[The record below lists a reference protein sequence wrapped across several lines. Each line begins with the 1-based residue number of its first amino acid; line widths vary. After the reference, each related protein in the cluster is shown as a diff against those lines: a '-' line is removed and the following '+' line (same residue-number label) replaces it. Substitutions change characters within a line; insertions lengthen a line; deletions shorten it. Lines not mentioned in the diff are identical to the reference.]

1 MNLRIVCG
9 QRCSR
14 PKALMTFLLLSFF
27 TPVTVL
33 ANVTDKDAVEVVQQQ
48 KKQTI
53 TGTVITGDTNEP
65 AIGATVY
72 LKNSTTGAITDINGK
87 YSITIEGIGGV
98 LEFSYIGYKKQEVA
112 VNNQKQINITLMP
125 DTEVLDEVVV
135 VGYGS
140 QKKESVVGAIS
151 TLDVSKLTVPG
162 SSISN
167 ALAGQ
172 LSGIVSMS
180 RSGEP
185 GKNSA
190 ADFYIRGVSSF
201 TGTTTPLV
209 LVDGIE
215 RDLDLVDTDDIAAFS
230 ILKDASASAV
240 YGVRGANGVILI
252 TTKKGTV
259 GKPQINVRTEF
270 GFTQPTK
277 KPQMMGSAE
286 WAELYNEAYGK
297 EYYTQAENTE
307 IS

>member
-215 RDLDLVDTDDIAAFS
+215 RDLDLVDTDDITAFS

-240 YGVRGANGVILI
+240 
-252 TTKKGTV
+252 
-259 GKPQINVRTEF
+259 
-270 GFTQPTK
+270 
-277 KPQMMGSAE
+277 
-286 WAELYNEAYGK
+286 
-297 EYYTQAENTE
+297 
-307 IS
+307 